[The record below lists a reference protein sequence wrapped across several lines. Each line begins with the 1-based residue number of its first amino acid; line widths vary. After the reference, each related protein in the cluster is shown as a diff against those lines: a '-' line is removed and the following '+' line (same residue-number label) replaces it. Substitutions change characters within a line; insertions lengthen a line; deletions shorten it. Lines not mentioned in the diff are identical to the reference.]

1 MNGKDYKET
10 TNSSR
15 LRELL
20 SEYPE
25 HWDDES
31 AIDEDAIDTIL
42 YFLPTEEARQ
52 KMIDYIETEKP
63 DVKSISHKVPEFGN
77 LRRVVPV
84 ES

>member
-1 MNGKDYKET
+1 MSGKEYKET

-15 LRELL
+15 LCELL

-25 HWDDES
+25 YWD
-31 AIDEDAIDTIL
+31 DEDAIDTIL

-63 DVKSISHKVPEFGN
+63 DVKSISRKIPEFGN